1 MMPGPGTHE
10 DKRAESGRK
19 AALVASVAWSGCVVA
34 YAIGYLGGGP
44 PGGMSLFLA
53 LVGLGAALILPVAVF
68 WALALLYSGMI
79 AAQAGATPDSTEQAR
94 AIDLL
99 GKRIDGLERR
109 LKTTD
114 AALRRAE
121 QTLAERAIITPPPV
135 QYPAMNSAPVD
146 EPVAVSEPVP
156 VSAPGPAV
164 PPAPGGVETDQPDL
178 PLEGGGDHHAVLSLN
193 DAVRALNFP
202 RDANDREGFSV
213 LARAMGEPE
222 LARLLRS
229 SEDTLTL
236 LAQNG
241 LYMDDLMP
249 APATAA
255 DWRQFAKGG
264 AARAALMPLN
274 GITDQ
279 RALDTVRERMRAD
292 PIFRDTALHFQRKF
306 DQMMHRVAPEASDQ
320 TLLDLV
326 DTRSGRAYVL
336 LVQASSPAESA

>member
-1 MMPGPGTHE
+1 MT
-10 DKRAESGRK
+10 AS
-19 AALVASVAWSGCVVA
+19 LVWAGCVLA
-34 YAIGYLGGGP
+34 YAVGYLGNGAPTGFA
-44 PGGMSLFLA
+44 LFLA
-53 LVGLGAALILPVAVF
+53 LAGLSAALVLPVAVI
-68 WALALLYSGMI
+68 WALALLYSGMLT
-79 AAQAGATPDSTEQAR
+79 AQNVSQPTNTDALKEVEA
-94 AIDLL
+94 L
-99 GKRIDGLERR
+99 GKRIEGLERR

-114 AALRRAE
+114 AALRKAE
-121 QTLAERAIITPPPV
+121 QALAMRPLVTPPPATT
-135 QYPAMNSAPVD
+135 PAPAPDPVPTPARQDLVPD
-146 EPVAVSEPVP
+146 EPIEILPDSE
-156 VSAPGPAV
+156 
-164 PPAPGGVETDQPDL
+164 QPDL
-178 PLEGGGDHHAVLSLN
+178 PLEGGRDHHDSLSLD

-202 RDANDREGFSV
+202 RDASDREGFAV
-213 LARAMGEPE
+213 LSRAMGEPE

-249 APATAA
+249 APATAS

-264 AARAALMPLN
+264 AERAALMPLN

-306 DQMMHRVAPEASDQ
+306 DHMMHRIAPEASDR

-336 LVQASSPAESA
+336 LVQASTPTDGA

>member
-1 MMPGPGTHE
+1 MLPEPE
-10 DKRAESGRK
+10 QQDGRPAK
-19 AALVASVAWSGCVVA
+19 ARRAALIASAVWAGCVLA
-34 YAIGYLGGGP
+34 YAIGYLGGAA
-44 PGGMSLFLA
+44 PGGISLLLA
-53 LVGLGAALILPVAVF
+53 LAGLGAALILPLAVF
-68 WALALLYSGMI
+68 WALALLYTGMLT
-79 AAQAGATPDSTEQAR
+79 AQAGAAPADPELRREIEA
-94 AIDLL
+94 L

-114 AALRRAE
+114 TALRRAE
-121 QTLAERAIITPPPV
+121 QVLAARPIITP
-135 QYPAMNSAPVD
+135 
-146 EPVAVSEPVP
+146 
-156 VSAPGPAV
+156 APGPE
-164 PPAPGGVETDQPDL
+164 PAPQPEPAPVETPPIEDTAPAPESRQDSDQPDL
-178 PLEGGGDHHAVLSLN
+178 PLEGGRDHHDGLSLD

-202 RDANDREGFSV
+202 RDASDREGFAV
-213 LARAMGEPE
+213 LSRAMGEPE

-249 APATAA
+249 APATAT

-264 AARAALMPLN
+264 AERAALMPLN

-279 RALDTVRERMRAD
+279 RALDAVRERMRAD

-306 DQMMHRVAPEASDQ
+306 DHMLHKVAPEASDQ
-320 TLLDLV
+320 TLLNLV

-336 LVQASSPAESA
+336 LVQASSAPEAVAD